1 MSFVNFRELYEEVYN
16 NKEQFKKLIGTK
28 DKKLGKK
35 FIYLKSIIL
44 GTPVK
49 ILEDKMLLNET
60 QDVCEEVNC
69 EMELIEKPPEFQ
81 TVFLGKTETR

>member
-1 MSFVNFRELYEEVYN
+1 MSFLNFRELYEEVYN

-44 GTPVK
+44 DIPVK
-49 ILEDKMLLNET
+49 ILEGEMLLNET
-60 QDVCEEVNC
+60 RDVCEEVNC
-69 EMELIEKPPEFQ
+69 EMESIEKPAEFQ
-81 TVFLGKTETR
+81 TVFMGNTETR